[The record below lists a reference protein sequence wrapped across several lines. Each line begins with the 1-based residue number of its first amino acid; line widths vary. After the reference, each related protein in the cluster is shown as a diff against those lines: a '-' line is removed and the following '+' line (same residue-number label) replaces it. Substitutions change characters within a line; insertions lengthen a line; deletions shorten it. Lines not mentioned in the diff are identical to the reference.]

1 MFTTGISSSLVT
13 ETRRRFFGECSL
25 TESFR
30 LSSSSSCSLL
40 HTLPSTLG
48 LFPILPVAETIEDLN
63 DEERLLLFGPP
74 LLLTTYWKKDR
85 L

>member
-1 MFTTGISSSLVT
+1 MFTTGISSSLT
-13 ETRRRFFGECSL
+13 ETRRRFFGEC
-25 TESFR
+25 
-30 LSSSSSCSLL
+30 SSSCSLL